1 MKYSANINGI
11 DTIAYYSEK
20 TIRDLFAPL
29 LKRLSAMHSEKLNRI
44 VVMLAAP
51 PGAGKSTLVSFLEYL
66 ARETVPE
73 TSFQGVGMD
82 GFHFQQEYLLS
93 HAVSVNGSK
102 IPMVDIKGAPVTFDL
117 EKLTK
122 KVAEVTAGH
131 ICKWPYYDRNLH
143 KPVEDAI
150 TINSDVVLLEGNYL
164 LLDMEGWR
172 GLSEYADYTISLFAD
187 EEILRERLIKRKTAM
202 GVNEAA
208 AERFVDFSDMANVRL
223 CLEKTKAADLEL
235 EVAHDGTE
243 IWVIEDF
250 HSL

>member
-1 MKYSANINGI
+1 MKYSASINGI
-11 DTIAYYSEK
+11 DTVAYYSEK
-20 TIRDLFAPL
+20 TIRDLLVPL
-29 LKRLSAMHSEKLNRI
+29 LKRLSAMHSEKQDRI

-51 PGAGKSTLVSFLEYL
+51 PGAGKSTLVSFLDYL

-73 TSFQGVGMD
+73 TSFQSVGMD

-93 HAVSVNGSK
+93 HEVSVNGRN

-131 ICKWPYYDRNLH
+131 ISKWPYYDRNLH

-164 LLDMEGWR
+164 LLDTEGWR

-187 EEILRERLIKRKTAM
+187 EEILRERLIRRKTAM

-208 AERFVDFSDMANVRL
+208 AEKFVDFSDMANVRL
-223 CLEKTKAADLEL
+223 CLEKTKAADLEM

-243 IWVIEDF
+243 IILRKDF
-250 HSL
+250 RRF

>member
-29 LKRLSAMHSEKLNRI
+29 LKRLSAMHSEKQNRI

-202 GVNEAA
+202 GVNEAV
-208 AERFVDFSDMANVRL
+208 AEKFVDFSDMANVRL

>member
-29 LKRLSAMHSEKLNRI
+29 LKRLSAMHSEKQNRI

-131 ICKWPYYDRNLH
+131 ICNWPYYDRNLH
-143 KPVEDAI
+143 RPVEDAI

>member
-29 LKRLSAMHSEKLNRI
+29 LKRLSAMHSEKQNRI

-131 ICKWPYYDRNLH
+131 ISKWPYYDRNFH

-150 TINSDVVLLEGNYL
+150 TINSDVVLLEGIICFWIWRAG
-164 LLDMEGWR
+164 EGCLNMR
-172 GLSEYADYTISLFAD
+172 IIQFPF
-187 EEILRERLIKRKTAM
+187 LRMKRYF
-202 GVNEAA
+202 G
-208 AERFVDFSDMANVRL
+208 S
-223 CLEKTKAADLEL
+223 
-235 EVAHDGTE
+235 G
-243 IWVIEDF
+243 
-250 HSL
+250 